1 MTETRRRVLVTGG
14 SSGIGLAV
22 ARAFAAAGHRVTIA
36 GRDRAKLEAA
46 GFITMKSIGRHKTP
60 RAAIRKIV
68 VEIDPFSE
76 HDRLRVA

>member
-1 MTETRRRVLVTGG
+1 
-14 SSGIGLAV
+14 
-22 ARAFAAAGHRVTIA
+22 
-36 GRDRAKLEAA
+36 
-46 GFITMKSIGRHKTP
+46 MKSIGRRKAP